1 MKLHILVLGSALALL
16 GADPPADQSQK
27 ELARFQGA
35 WVIASA
41 EQDGRPEPSVKD
53 TRVIISADQFTTKLA
68 DRPLR
73 HGTVKL
79 DATRQPN
86 KAIDLIYTDGPQ
98 KGQSSRGIYR
108 LDGDSWVL
116 AFSIP
121 GKERPNSFDH
131 SVKSGVRYMVLKRE
145 EQAAKGK

>member
-1 MKLHILVLGSALALL
+1 MKVPILVLGSALALL
-16 GADPPADQSQK
+16 GAEPPGDQSQK
-27 ELARFQGA
+27 ELARLQGT

-98 KGQSSRGIYR
+98 KGQSSLGIYR
-108 LDGDSWVL
+108 LDADSWVL
-116 AFSIP
+116 AFSVP

-131 SVKSGVRYMVLKRE
+131 SVKSGVRYMVLKRGR
-145 EQAAKGK
+145 QG